1 AKVIVNELDGVF
13 PREFDVLVKL
23 PGIGDYTAGAIC
35 DFAFG
40 QDIAAIDTNVE
51 QVFGHVYRKVWE
63 DLNRSEKKAFLERHI
78 SDGNGAAFHHALMDV
93 GTALKAGESC
103 PFHHES
109 CKGIEVRRRKP
120 IKKVSKN
127 AIAVVAGLLIHEG
140 KVLIARRRLWDSNG
154 GKWEFPGGKVESG
167 EDRRAALKREMM
179 EELGVEVSVRPPFH
193 RLEVEFG
200 GNVYDATFHRCS
212 LLLGDPQPLAS
223 EEIDWIT
230 ADEFEQYD
238 FLEGNKVLFPI
249 LREKKGMWRVGYN
262 PRMPNETS
270 ELVQE
275 LRKQN
280 ELLQK
285 IYDLQ
290 LRTNKQQKHRDL
302 LDMALKVLP
311 FVIVLILLAYIYWQ
325 MTTSIN
331 NLTTQVTDIRTNV
344 ESTFGLLTNQFSQM
358 NEYFSSLLSNVKTM
372 IPDFGNV
379 PGLIQEQFLS
389 S

>member
-1 AKVIVNELDGVF
+1 
-13 PREFDVLVKL
+13 
-23 PGIGDYTAGAIC
+23 
-35 DFAFG
+35 
-40 QDIAAIDTNVE
+40 
-51 QVFGHVYRKVWE
+51 
-63 DLNRSEKKAFLERHI
+63 
-78 SDGNGAAFHHALMDV
+78 
-93 GTALKAGESC
+93 
-103 PFHHES
+103 
-109 CKGIEVRRRKP
+109 
-120 IKKVSKN
+120 
-127 AIAVVAGLLIHEG
+127 
-140 KVLIARRRLWDSNG
+140 
-154 GKWEFPGGKVESG
+154 
-167 EDRRAALKREMM
+167 
-179 EELGVEVSVRPPFH
+179 
-193 RLEVEFG
+193 
-200 GNVYDATFHRCS
+200 
-212 LLLGDPQPLAS
+212 
-223 EEIDWIT
+223 
-230 ADEFEQYD
+230 
-238 FLEGNKVLFPI
+238 
-249 LREKKGMWRVGYN
+249 
-262 PRMPNETS
+262 MPNETS